1 MRAPSPSRS
10 RRRATGRWLVLAVPS
25 AVGLA
30 VAAAYC
36 GGGPSCPDPR
46 TCPDDAARVDEE
58 TRLTVTATAAPVWDE
73 PAAGAASLPGD
84 PDRVEI
90 HLDISSPMAGY
101 LPPRG
106 DDDLSVFQ
114 LVAQNAAQHM
124 ARVFGGTDAPVRW
137 VGVGH
142 ELRNLG
148 ERPRIERGVFD
159 GRSTQLDESMARIL
173 GDFRAGRATAAAL
186 VSDLMATGDVTGPLT
201 LFGAL
206 GDWLASP
213 DVRTGAFHVGLFGV
227 KADYWGVRARGCA
240 ARAPLGCRFDELQ
253 RRWLPLETVEQIPV
267 YVLVLG
273 RDAERVRD
281 VMDSLQAT
289 VDELIGGRGVPIETR
304 SELLTRAALG
314 HETTVACRAGASGGG
329 DEPRPQYALFG
340 NDRGEYC
347 CARDDIVT
355 LTCDVE
361 GGFRPTT
368 ARAGWVMAPLA
379 APAGATPA
387 TEASGDGDGA
397 ATATPSAANETANSD
412 DGAVAAPAPPP
423 DARIDGTS
431 LAFDFACAAV
441 RCGPPA
447 DTGLELFIEA
457 TGTVEVPAGESAR
470 APEDEADQGPVDWGG
485 WSTETGEVGR
495 TLQLRSFVD
504 AVRIAP
510 DRYALE
516 TPALLR
522 FPGRP

>member
-1 MRAPSPSRS
+1 MRAPSL
-10 RRRATGRWLVLAVPS
+10 LVLS
-25 AVGLA
+25 ALLAALLA
-30 VAAAYC
+30 VIAVIVVSRN
-36 GGGPSCPDPR
+36 GPSCR
-46 TCPDDAARVDEE
+46 TCPDDASRVHEQ
-58 TRLTVTATAAPVWDE
+58 TALTVTGTAAPVWDD
-73 PAAGAASLPGD
+73 PAAGASSPPGD

-101 LPPRG
+101 LPPSG

-124 ARVFGGTDAPVRW
+124 ARVFGGADAPIRW

-148 ERPRIERGVFD
+148 ARPRIERGVFD
-159 GRSTQLDESMARIL
+159 GRSTQLDESMERML
-173 GDFRAGRATAAAL
+173 GDFRAGSAEAAAL

-206 GDWLASP
+206 GEWLASP
-213 DVRTGAFHVGLFGV
+213 DVRTGTFHVGLFGV
-227 KADYWGVRARGCA
+227 QADYWGVRVRGCA

-253 RRWLPLETVEQIPV
+253 RRWEPLETVEQIPV

-273 RDAERVRD
+273 RGAERVRD
-281 VMDSLQAT
+281 VMGSLQAT
-289 VDELIGGRGVPIETR
+289 VDELIRGRGVPIETR

-314 HETTVACRAGASGGG
+314 HETTVACRAGTPGGG

-340 NDRGEYC
+340 NDRGQYC
-347 CARDDIVT
+347 CVRDDVVT
-355 LTCDVE
+355 LRCDVE
-361 GGFRPTT
+361 GGFLPTA
-368 ARAGWVMAPLA
+368 ARATWALTPAV
-379 APAGATPA
+379 APAGAAPTAEASGGGDDEATATPTAA
-387 TEASGDGDGA
+387 TEAANGDDGDGA
-397 ATATPSAANETANSD
+397 ASATALPP
-412 DGAVAAPAPPP
+412 GA
-423 DARIDGTS
+423 DARIDGKS
-431 LAFDFACAAV
+431 LTFDFPCAAV

-457 TGTVEVPAGESAR
+457 TGTVEVPAGGSDR
-470 APEDEADQGPVDWGG
+470 APENEADEGPVDWGG

-504 AVRIAP
+504 AVRIVP